1 DDRSPH
7 EAPWPPCL
15 DLGPL
20 PQGPAGRVALALA
33 HQRPGLLLARHPAP
47 LLLCARAGHR
57 APPPERGWLPLAR
70 PPPLV
75 GAGAGRVVPGR
86 AGERRARGSAS
97 DPRGLPGNLP
107 LQGDRQRRAPGRARA
122 AADPGAGRPARRPDR
137 PLLGRAPGSGG
148 PRLPGH
154 RGPGHALRRHRQ
166 PRPSARRAP
175 SAPALP
181 HPHPCAGR
189 GGKGDGARLRGRPD
203 GSVPLMAQA
212 ARKLRRHLL
221 GARGRV
227 VPPGDRGVRNPMDVR
242 MRRRVET
249 AAVLAVACIFAYA
262 AWVGLTQAPP
272 DREMGDVQRIM
283 YAHVPMVQMML
294 LAGTILFVCSVLYL
308 FRASWKT
315 DALAE
320 ASAELALVFGAI
332 GTTLGSIWGRP
343 TWGVYWA
350 WDPRL
355 TTVAILLVA
364 LAGYLALRR
373 FVDDPERRAVWA
385 AVTAIVIAVDVPII
399 YFSVKW
405 WKSLHQVQS
414 NPRTVD
420 PDMVHALRWN
430 IIAFFL
436 LFIVFLVARY
446 RIALAARMRETT
458 VPEAGPGARQ
468 AVAS

>member
-1 DDRSPH
+1 
-7 EAPWPPCL
+7 
-15 DLGPL
+15 
-20 PQGPAGRVALALA
+20 
-33 HQRPGLLLARHPAP
+33 
-47 LLLCARAGHR
+47 
-57 APPPERGWLPLAR
+57 
-70 PPPLV
+70 
-75 GAGAGRVVPGR
+75 
-86 AGERRARGSAS
+86 
-97 DPRGLPGNLP
+97 
-107 LQGDRQRRAPGRARA
+107 
-122 AADPGAGRPARRPDR
+122 
-137 PLLGRAPGSGG
+137 
-148 PRLPGH
+148 
-154 RGPGHALRRHRQ
+154 
-166 PRPSARRAP
+166 
-175 SAPALP
+175 
-181 HPHPCAGR
+181 
-189 GGKGDGARLRGRPD
+189 
-203 GSVPLMAQA
+203 
-212 ARKLRRHLL
+212 
-221 GARGRV
+221 
-227 VPPGDRGVRNPMDVR
+227 
-242 MRRRVET
+242 
-249 AAVLAVACIFAYA
+249 VLAVACIFAYA

-414 NPRTVD
+414 NPGTVD

-430 IIAFFL
+430 ITAFFL

>member
-1 DDRSPH
+1 
-7 EAPWPPCL
+7 
-15 DLGPL
+15 
-20 PQGPAGRVALALA
+20 
-33 HQRPGLLLARHPAP
+33 
-47 LLLCARAGHR
+47 
-57 APPPERGWLPLAR
+57 
-70 PPPLV
+70 
-75 GAGAGRVVPGR
+75 
-86 AGERRARGSAS
+86 
-97 DPRGLPGNLP
+97 
-107 LQGDRQRRAPGRARA
+107 
-122 AADPGAGRPARRPDR
+122 
-137 PLLGRAPGSGG
+137 
-148 PRLPGH
+148 
-154 RGPGHALRRHRQ
+154 
-166 PRPSARRAP
+166 
-175 SAPALP
+175 
-181 HPHPCAGR
+181 
-189 GGKGDGARLRGRPD
+189 
-203 GSVPLMAQA
+203 
-212 ARKLRRHLL
+212 
-221 GARGRV
+221 
-227 VPPGDRGVRNPMDVR
+227 MDAR
-242 MRRRVET
+242 MRRGLEI
-249 AAVLAVACIFAYA
+249 AAVPAVACIFGYA
-262 AWVGLTQAPP
+262 AWVGLAVAPP
-272 DREMGDVQRIM
+272 DREMGNVQRIM

-308 FRASWKT
+308 FHASWKT

-332 GTTLGSIWGRP
+332 GTTLGAIWGRP

-430 IIAFFL
+430 ITAFFL
-436 LFIVFLVARY
+436 VFIVFLVARY
-446 RIALAARMRETT
+446 RIALASRMREVT
-458 VPEAGPGARQ
+458 VPDDASPRARE

>member
-1 DDRSPH
+1 
-7 EAPWPPCL
+7 
-15 DLGPL
+15 
-20 PQGPAGRVALALA
+20 
-33 HQRPGLLLARHPAP
+33 
-47 LLLCARAGHR
+47 
-57 APPPERGWLPLAR
+57 
-70 PPPLV
+70 
-75 GAGAGRVVPGR
+75 
-86 AGERRARGSAS
+86 
-97 DPRGLPGNLP
+97 
-107 LQGDRQRRAPGRARA
+107 
-122 AADPGAGRPARRPDR
+122 
-137 PLLGRAPGSGG
+137 
-148 PRLPGH
+148 
-154 RGPGHALRRHRQ
+154 
-166 PRPSARRAP
+166 
-175 SAPALP
+175 
-181 HPHPCAGR
+181 
-189 GGKGDGARLRGRPD
+189 
-203 GSVPLMAQA
+203 
-212 ARKLRRHLL
+212 
-221 GARGRV
+221 
-227 VPPGDRGVRNPMDVR
+227 MDVR

-249 AAVLAVACIFAYA
+249 AAVLAVACILAYA

-414 NPRTVD
+414 NPGTVD

-430 IIAFFL
+430 ITAFFL

>member
-1 DDRSPH
+1 
-7 EAPWPPCL
+7 
-15 DLGPL
+15 
-20 PQGPAGRVALALA
+20 
-33 HQRPGLLLARHPAP
+33 
-47 LLLCARAGHR
+47 
-57 APPPERGWLPLAR
+57 
-70 PPPLV
+70 
-75 GAGAGRVVPGR
+75 
-86 AGERRARGSAS
+86 
-97 DPRGLPGNLP
+97 
-107 LQGDRQRRAPGRARA
+107 
-122 AADPGAGRPARRPDR
+122 
-137 PLLGRAPGSGG
+137 
-148 PRLPGH
+148 
-154 RGPGHALRRHRQ
+154 
-166 PRPSARRAP
+166 
-175 SAPALP
+175 
-181 HPHPCAGR
+181 
-189 GGKGDGARLRGRPD
+189 
-203 GSVPLMAQA
+203 
-212 ARKLRRHLL
+212 
-221 GARGRV
+221 
-227 VPPGDRGVRNPMDVR
+227 MDTR
-242 MRRRVET
+242 MRRALEI
-249 AAVLAVACIFAYA
+249 AAVAAVACIFGYA
-262 AWVGLTQAPP
+262 AYVGLAVAPP

-320 ASAELALVFGAI
+320 AAAEIALVFGAI

-385 AVTAIVIAVDVPII
+385 AVTAIIIAVDVPII

-420 PDMVHALRWN
+420 PQMVMALRWN
-430 IIAFFL
+430 ILAFFL
-436 LFIVFLVARY
+436 VFIVFLVVRY
-446 RIALAARMRETT
+446 RIALAARMREVT
-458 VPEAGPGARQ
+458 VPDAQPSTRE

>member
-1 DDRSPH
+1 
-7 EAPWPPCL
+7 
-15 DLGPL
+15 
-20 PQGPAGRVALALA
+20 
-33 HQRPGLLLARHPAP
+33 
-47 LLLCARAGHR
+47 
-57 APPPERGWLPLAR
+57 
-70 PPPLV
+70 
-75 GAGAGRVVPGR
+75 
-86 AGERRARGSAS
+86 
-97 DPRGLPGNLP
+97 
-107 LQGDRQRRAPGRARA
+107 
-122 AADPGAGRPARRPDR
+122 
-137 PLLGRAPGSGG
+137 
-148 PRLPGH
+148 
-154 RGPGHALRRHRQ
+154 
-166 PRPSARRAP
+166 
-175 SAPALP
+175 
-181 HPHPCAGR
+181 
-189 GGKGDGARLRGRPD
+189 
-203 GSVPLMAQA
+203 
-212 ARKLRRHLL
+212 
-221 GARGRV
+221 
-227 VPPGDRGVRNPMDVR
+227 MDAR
-242 MRRRVET
+242 MRRGLEIV
-249 AAVLAVACIFAYA
+249 AVLAVACIFGYA
-262 AWVGLTQAPP
+262 AWVGLAVAPP

-332 GTTLGSIWGRP
+332 GTTLGAIWGRP
-343 TWGVYWA
+343 TWGVFWA

-364 LAGYLALRR
+364 LAGYMALRR

-420 PDMVHALRWN
+420 PEMVHALRWN
-430 IIAFFL
+430 ITAFFL

-446 RIALAARMRETT
+446 RIALAARMREIT
-458 VPEAGPGARQ
+458 VPEADPHARE